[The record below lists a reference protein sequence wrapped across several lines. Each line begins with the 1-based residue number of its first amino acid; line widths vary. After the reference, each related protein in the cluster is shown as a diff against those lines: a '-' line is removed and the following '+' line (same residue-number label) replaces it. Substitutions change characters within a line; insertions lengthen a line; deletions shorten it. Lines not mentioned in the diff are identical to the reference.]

1 MPSTMLAMLVYSH
14 ANGIFSSR
22 GKERAMHRDI
32 GVRYVAA
39 NLHPDHD
46 TIAAFRRANR
56 AAFEAAFL
64 HAAAGA

>member
-1 MPSTMLAMLVYSH
+1 
-14 ANGIFSSR
+14 
-22 GKERAMHRDI
+22 
-32 GVRYVAA
+32 VAA

-64 HAAAGA
+64 RVLLLARESGLLWLGTVAIDGTKLDTSDNRERCSGRGC